1 MKYVCT
7 GMHFAAKFIGWF
19 VCDNLFQKFAYNA
32 GEANGSVVTGRV
44 ALAFPEYLPFS
55 KHRVARLY
63 LVTSETD
70 VLVNLH

>member
-7 GMHFAAKFIGWF
+7 GMHFAAKFIGRF

-44 ALAFPEYLPFS
+44 ALAFPEYLAFFQTPGS
-55 KHRVARLY
+55 TAI
-63 LVTSETD
+63 SSD
-70 VLVNLH
+70 I